1 MRFLNIQRPFPIDE
15 LAGRGQALPVF
26 ALGKMKLMGLYMKA
40 LKMTVLA
47 IAASGCLLA
56 GAAQASNLLSSL
68 QDAANQELNS
78 GSSST
83 SSTASL
89 TSLLNGGNSALTSTS
104 ATNAAGVLQYCVK
117 NNVLSQAST
126 EGVTDKL
133 LSKLGIQNASGA
145 QSQDYQNGL
154 GGLLQT
160 GKNQTVDLN
169 NLGSGLTQVKDQV
182 KQKACDIVLKQAK
195 SFI

>member
-1 MRFLNIQRPFPIDE
+1 
-15 LAGRGQALPVF
+15 
-26 ALGKMKLMGLYMKA
+26 MKA
-40 LKMTVLA
+40 LKTAVLA

-56 GAAQASNLLSSL
+56 GGAQASNLLSSL
-68 QDAANQELNS
+68 QDAANQGLNNGS
-78 GSSST
+78 GSNN
-83 SSTASL
+83 STAAL
-89 TSLLNGGNSALTSTS
+89 TSLLNGGDSALTSKS

-126 EGVTDKL
+126 EGVKDKL
-133 LSKLGIQNASGA
+133 LSKLGIQSASGA

-160 GKNQTVDLN
+160 GKGQTVDLN
-169 NLGSGLTQVKDQV
+169 NLGSGLTQVKEKV
-182 KQKACDIVLKQAK
+182 KQKACDVVLKQAK